1 MKNKLLLYMYYFRL
15 QRKLKQLLNFTK
27 FIPELRRAGDELMY
41 MDDPPPEVHITMG
54 ALFLLLEEP
63 DRAIEVC
70 VCVLWNVGQIKLRW
84 DLMTTLAKLERICQN
99 WHEFMSMGRF
109 VRVLFYAPDL
119 IHCE

>member
-1 MKNKLLLYMYYFRL
+1 MYYFRL

-41 MDDPPPEVHITMG
+41 MEDPPPEVHITMG

-70 VCVLWNVGQIKLRW
+70 VCFMECRTNQTKMGPYDHPGKTRKDMSKL
-84 DLMTTLAKLERICQN
+84 A
-99 WHEFMSMGRF
+99 
-109 VRVLFYAPDL
+109 
-119 IHCE
+119 